1 LSARSWSTVGLERS
15 FPSMLPTDGTAD
27 PATYCRR
34 GSGARGRGHEWLRG
48 REREAILRPPRL
60 RVPYDPRFAAPLA
73 RLLMARCVRLARLAE
88 PPSQDTW
95 GTTGRHRRS
104 QVVRGWNS
112 RTTQT
117 RGRSTP
123 SIASGPAACF
133 KGIAATQVAGGRALE
148 GDSDGV
154 TKAAVGFGHRR
165 YRLPGRQPTPDFSLL
180 GLLNLLCFI
189 APPARRNHVP
199 RAIGALTN

>member
-1 LSARSWSTVGLERS
+1 VGAAGNVPAVSHPEKAGVLTNLSATSPARSCSTVGLERS

-148 GDSDGV
+148 GL
-154 TKAAVGFGHRR
+154 GHFWPR
-165 YRLPGRQPTPDFSLL
+165 SLT
-180 GLLNLLCFI
+180 
-189 APPARRNHVP
+189 R
-199 RAIGALTN
+199 